1 VSVVVAPSRN
11 RTCAV
16 TWRCLSRVVHV
27 VPLEPRTTVNMGNV
41 RDERTVDEEQR
52 L

>member
-1 VSVVVAPSRN
+1 VSVVVAPPRKQ
-11 RTCAV
+11 TCAV

-27 VPLEPRTTVNMGNV
+27 VLLEPRTTVNMGNV
-41 RDERTVDEEQR
+41 RDERTVDEEQW